1 MADYSN
7 SRSAVGSVDPDNA
20 TQSQWIAVEPLV
32 TPAQLRA
39 RHLFGVPL
47 VSGMKDPVS
56 GKSQVYTDD
65 MIKDA
70 IDRAVAMVEEETK
83 ISVFP
88 RLHEEKHAFDRNE
101 YASFGYF
108 RPRHRPIANV
118 SKLTITPS
126 NEADIYTVP
135 IEWLEM
141 GNAQLG
147 MISVIPLVSAIGYST
162 PAAVSAGGAVFL
174 TVLGAQNWIP
184 AFWKIQYTSGFPDG
198 MVPKSVNELIGVITA
213 IDILSSLAV
222 TYARSNSHSLGLDG
236 ASQSI
241 STPGPQIFA
250 VRMEE
255 LEKKK
260 QKLVKSIKTKW
271 GLNIFSGNI

>member
-20 TQSQWIAVEPLV
+20 TQVHWSGVEPLV
-32 TPAQLRA
+32 TPAQMRA
-39 RHLFGVPL
+39 RHMFGIPL
-47 VSGMKDPVS
+47 VSGMRDPVS
-56 GKSQVYTDD
+56 GKNQIYTDD
-65 MIKDA
+65 MIRDA
-70 IDRAVAMVEEETK
+70 IDRAVAVIEEETK

-118 SKLTITPS
+118 SKLSITPS
-126 NEADIYTVP
+126 NEVDIYTIPV
-135 IEWLEM
+135 EWLEM
-141 GNAQLG
+141 GNANLG
-147 MISVIPLVSAIGYST
+147 MISVIPLVSAIGYSN

-198 MVPKSVNELIGVITA
+198 MLPKGVNELVGVVA
-213 IDILSSLAV
+213 ALDILSALAA

-236 ASQSI
+236 ASQSV
-241 STPGPQIFA
+241 STPGPQLFA
-250 VRMEE
+250 TRMEE
-255 LEKKK
+255 LEKKH
-260 QKLVKSIKTKW
+260 QRLVKSIKTKY
-271 GLNIFSGNI
+271 GLALFSGNV